1 MTALANQPLSDLPLG
16 EIATALPGA
25 TAVLHR
31 HRLDFC
37 CGGGATL
44 AEAAAKRGL
53 DAAAIAAE
61 LAALEPGASE
71 LPQETEALIA
81 LILERFHAGHRRDL
95 PELIRLARKVEA
107 VHRERA
113 DAPAGLADLLE
124 ETAAELESH
133 MQKEESVLFPMMLR
147 GSHPMI
153 GMPISMMRHEH
164 DDHGANLERLAAL
177 TGDFTPPADACRTWR
192 ALYAG
197 LDRLR
202 EELMLHIHTENN
214 VLFPRFGA

>member
-1 MTALANQPLSDLPLG
+1 MTAFAETPLG

-44 AEAAAKRGL
+44 AEAARKRGL
-53 DAAAIAAE
+53 DAGAIAAE
-61 LAALEPGASE
+61 LAALTPGASE
-71 LPQETEALIA
+71 LPEETEALIA

-113 DAPAGLADLLE
+113 DVPKGLADLLD
-124 ETAAELESH
+124 ETALELEQH
-133 MQKEESVLFPMMLR
+133 MQKEEAVLFPMMQR
-147 GSHPMI
+147 GGHPMI

-164 DDHGANLERLAAL
+164 DGHGENLERLAAL
-177 TGDFTPPADACRTWR
+177 TNDFTPPEDACRTWR
-192 ALYAG
+192 ALYGG
-197 LDRLR
+197 LQHLR
-202 EELMLHIHTENN
+202 EELMLHIHAENN
-214 VLFPRFGA
+214 ILFPQFGS